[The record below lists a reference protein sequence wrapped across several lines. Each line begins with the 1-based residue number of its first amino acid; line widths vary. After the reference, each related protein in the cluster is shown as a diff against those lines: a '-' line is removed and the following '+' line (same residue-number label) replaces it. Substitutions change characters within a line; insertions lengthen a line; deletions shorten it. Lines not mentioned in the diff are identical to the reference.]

1 MTRLITIVGYLSF
14 VVIGLTV
21 WLTTKRQ
28 ASKTASVGKLFD
40 RVMHH
45 RATRVAII
53 LAWWWVGWHFLVN
66 QVVRE
71 TP

>member
-14 VVIGLTV
+14 VAAGLIL
-21 WLTTKRQ
+21 WLATRTKS
-28 ASKTASVGKLFD
+28 SKIASVGKLFD

-66 QVVRE
+66 EVNRE
-71 TP
+71 LP